1 MEVDDKKLIA
11 DYLEGDSEAL
21 TALIQHNLK
30 LVYRFAFR
38 MVGNQQ
44 DAEEITQDT
53 LVKLWRNAKK
63 FNPEQNFRTW
73 LLSIAHNTAVDLL
86 RKRKSFVFSDF
97 DTDERMSIEET
108 IADPAPLPVEIL
120 MRAEEKM
127 LLDKAL
133 AQISFTHKEVLILH
147 YQEQLTF
154 NEIGVIMNKPLNTVK
169 SHHRRGLVALRKILE
184 GAI

>member
-1 MEVDDKKLIA
+1 MGVDDKKLIS
-11 DYLEGDSEAL
+11 DYLEGDSEAF

-44 DAEEITQDT
+44 DAEEVTQDT
-53 LVKLWRNAKK
+53 LVKLWSNAKK
-63 FNPEQNFRTW
+63 YNSEQNFRTW
-73 LLSIAHNTAVDLL
+73 LLSIAHNTAIDLL

-97 DTDERMSIEET
+97 DTDEGMSIEET
-108 IADPAPLPVEIL
+108 IADPEPLPVEIL

-127 LLDKAL
+127 LLDGAL
-133 AQISFTHKEVLILH
+133 AQLSVSHREVLTLH

-154 NEIGVIMNKPLNTVK
+154 SEIGVIMNKPLNTVK
-169 SHHRRGLVALRKILE
+169 SHHRRALVVLRKILE
-184 GAI
+184 GAM